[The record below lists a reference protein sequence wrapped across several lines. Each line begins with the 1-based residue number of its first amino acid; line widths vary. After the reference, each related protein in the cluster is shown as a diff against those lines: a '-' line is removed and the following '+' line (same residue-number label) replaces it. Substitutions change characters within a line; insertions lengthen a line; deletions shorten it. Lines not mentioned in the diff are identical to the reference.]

1 MNKLLK
7 FSLLLLIIGLLLA
20 FIALASVGF
29 DISALEEMTVESF
42 EISESISAVEISEND
57 LSCDVIIKQHEEN
70 FAKLELSYPEKSS
83 MTYTVSDGK
92 LTVKSETEANCF
104 FSLFNFKS
112 PTVILYLPTQKYRS
126 VSVKSGSGEI
136 LISGI
141 TAKELLVD
149 TISGDV
155 EIDNATV
162 YSTLS
167 ISSSSADVSI
177 KNSSTGAFSIDTVSG
192 EIELTDIKAI
202 KDGKI
207 EVTSGDIKMERVTVS
222 STLTLKSTSGE
233 IEFSHLS
240 ASEIYATTTSADVSG
255 TVVGRKNFSTSTSS
269 GDVNIPDSDKDKGI
283 FKIETVS
290 GDIDIEIAD

>member
-57 LSCDVIIKQHEEN
+57 LSCDVIIKRHEEN

-92 LTVKSETEANCF
+92 LTVKSETEANRF

-177 KNSSTGAFSIDTVSG
+177 TNSSTGVFSIDTVSG

-207 EVTSGDIKMERVTVS
+207 EVISGDIKMERVTVS